1 MIFNSLQMP
10 YEIHDLVLCE
20 PRLFKGSEIV
30 RESVFLWKQ
39 TARSLQEISRKGSC
53 VLLSD
58 GSESPFCGED
68 GFPVRSELIDDV
80 RSEPNG
86 WVEEEVRSQREGESE
101 EGGIQ
106 QLVFSKGNWISR
118 DYKKQAVVGR

>member
-30 RESVFLWKQ
+30 RESVFFLRCLLKQ
-39 TARSLQEISRKGSC
+39 TPRSLQEISRKGSC
-53 VLLSD
+53 VLLSE

-80 RSEPNG
+80 RSEANG

-106 QLVFSKGNWISR
+106 
-118 DYKKQAVVGR
+118 